1 MRKLTLFI
9 CAITLTA
16 LAGCHPPENIQNDIA
31 DADTRPNIVIFYIDD
46 LGFGDLGIYG
56 ASGVETPN
64 IDRLAD
70 NGLRFTDAHS
80 TAATCTPSR
89 YSLLTGE
96 HGFRINAAI
105 LKGDAPALI
114 KPGKPTL
121 PGMLQE
127 AGYTTGVVGKWH
139 LGLGDGN
146 IDWNGKIAPG
156 PLEVGFDHAFLL
168 PATGDRVPTVYINNH
183 RVVGLDSSDP
193 IEVNYKK
200 KVGTR
205 ADGISNPGEL
215 RVKADRQHSHTI
227 VNGVSRIGY
236 MGGGQS
242 ALWTDED
249 FPDIFTE
256 KAIEFIRENK
266 NEPFFLFHSF
276 HDIHVPR
283 LPHPRFQGNSSMGP
297 RGDAIVQMDWM
308 VGQVIQELDRLG
320 LSENTLVIFTSDN
333 GPVLFD
339 GYFDGA
345 FDKLGD
351 HQPAGPYRG
360 AKTSLF
366 EAGTR
371 VPTILHWPAGVT
383 AGESDALLSQV
394 DLYASLADLVSQDL
408 ADSEAIDSLN
418 MLDAFL
424 GRSQTGR
431 DYLLEEG
438 ITGVAIR
445 QGRWKYIPA
454 SKRENGRAVIPV
466 KMIETGW
473 SQQPQLYDLETDIG
487 ERDNLAEKMPAKAA
501 ELQAALDTYVSNGF
515 RGRPANHKVK

>member
-1 MRKLTLFI
+1 M
-9 CAITLTA
+9 
-16 LAGCHPPENIQNDIA
+16 G
-31 DADTRPNIVIFYIDD
+31 V
-46 LGFGDLGIYG
+46 YG

-64 IDRLAD
+64 VDRLAD

-121 PGMLQE
+121 PGMLKK
-127 AGYTTGVVGKWH
+127 AGYTTGIVGKWH

-146 IDWNGKIAPG
+146 MDWNGKIAPG
-156 PLEVGFDHAFLL
+156 PLEVGFDRAFLL
-168 PATGDRVPTVYINNH
+168 PATGDRVPTVYIDDH
-183 RVVGLDSSDP
+183 KVVGLESADP
-193 IEVNYKK
+193 IEVDYKK

-205 ADGISNPGEL
+205 IDGISNPGDL
-215 RVKADRQHSHTI
+215 RVKADRQHSNTI

-236 MGGGQS
+236 MGGGQN

-249 FPDIFTE
+249 FPDVFTE
-256 KAIEFIRENK
+256 KAIEFIRNNK
-266 NEPFFLFHSF
+266 DGPFFLFHSF

-283 LPHPRFQGNSSMGP
+283 LPHPRFQGSSRMGP

-308 VGQVIQELDRLG
+308 VGQVMQELDRLG
-320 LSENTLVIFTSDN
+320 LTENTLVVFTSDN

-339 GYFDGA
+339 GYFDDA
-345 FDKLGD
+345 FEKLGD
-351 HQPAGPYRG
+351 HQPAGPFRG

-371 VPTILHWPAGVT
+371 MPTILHWPAAVT
-383 AGESDALLSQV
+383 AGESKALLSQV
-394 DLYASLADLVSQDL
+394 DLYASLANLVNQDL
-408 ADSEAIDSLN
+408 ADGEAIDSLN
-418 MLDAFL
+418 LLDTFL
-424 GRSQTGR
+424 GHSQSGR
-431 DYLLEEG
+431 EYLLEEG

-445 QGRWKYIPA
+445 QGQWKYIPA

-466 KMIETGW
+466 KMSETGW
-473 SQQPQLYDLETDIG
+473 SKQPQLYNLETDIG
-487 ERDNLAEKMPAKAA
+487 ERVNLAKQMPEKVE
-501 ELQAALDTYVSNGF
+501 ELQNALDTYVNSGF
-515 RGRPANHKVK
+515 RTHPANHKIKQNGNQANES